1 MPPLPFHLPF
11 TICTPVCGC
20 WGWIGGD
27 SGCQNVLHVEVE
39 RLTYFPKS
47 EGERERGG
55 WGEGGG
61 GGGRDR
67 ERLIYYFNFHI
78 LVTYLIS
85 SLILQEYL
93 KEPLSASVHMIHTL
107 CTDQDRRKLCID
119 TICRYVS
126 N

>member
-1 MPPLPFHLPF
+1 M
-11 TICTPVCGC
+11 
-20 WGWIGGD
+20 
-27 SGCQNVLHVEVE
+27 EVE

-47 EGERERGG
+47 EGEGERERRLGG
-55 WGEGGG
+55 VEEGEGE
-61 GGGRDR
+61 R
-67 ERLIYYFNFHI
+67 EITYYFHFYI

-126 N
+126 NYVHVTW